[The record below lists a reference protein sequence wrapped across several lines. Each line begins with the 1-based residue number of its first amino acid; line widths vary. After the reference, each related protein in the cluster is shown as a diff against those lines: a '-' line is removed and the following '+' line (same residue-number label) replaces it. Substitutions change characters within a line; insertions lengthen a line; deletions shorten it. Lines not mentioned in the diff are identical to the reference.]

1 MLNIFPAALLRLH
14 ESQNVGNVDYS
25 AALPKGKLHRT
36 AFSYMNYGQV
46 TVTIPSLIPM
56 TQGPMNL

>member
-25 AALPKGKLHRT
+25 AALPKGKLLT
-36 AFSYMNYGQV
+36 TNFSYMNYGQV
-46 TVTIPSLIPM
+46 TVKYHLLFP
-56 TQGPMNL
+56 